1 MYAYNAEP
9 ADLEFSKIPAVPSV
23 VGYALLQGPR
33 VPRSGSTAFWNGGT
47 VDGYANLPASS
58 FTYTDGDTRIGDS
71 RLRTNAG
78 TVTMWY
84 VMRGFQGVFTNP
96 PACLVDPVTGACT
109 TFELTGDAENFAG
122 WVDGSVTAKGDRRL
136 VLSSGPFS
144 LARGDA
150 GSGVRACRRGGGRQ
164 SRAGISRL
172 ARISAPPGSLPDQF
186 YCSCNHPASDTRTV
200 ELDGKVILDWES
212 DRAAMEAVESY
223 DSRGFRFE
231 NYELFQLPHADS
243 PWRRV
248 SDFVHSTS

>member
-144 LARGDA
+144 WPGDTQEVVFALAG
-150 GSGVRACRRGGGRQ
+150 GVGPTTR
-164 SRAGISRL
+164 GISGLREY
-172 ARISAPPGSLPDQF
+172 RRRPISS
-186 YCSCNHPASDTRTV
+186 
-200 ELDGKVILDWES
+200 
-212 DRAAMEAVESY
+212 
-223 DSRGFRFE
+223 
-231 NYELFQLPHADS
+231 
-243 PWRRV
+243 
-248 SDFVHSTS
+248 